1 MNMNTGT
8 DFDNVLKEFEA
19 ISLKEVNKAS
29 LMRRKDNK
37 YLFSLQHLP
46 ALLEMVSKD
55 YRVLEIDGSR
65 SQHYHTRYFDTDGRE
80 MYHKH
85 HRGLANRHKV
95 RIRRYGS
102 GDLHFLEVKKKN
114 AKGVTSKK
122 RVQTSGMD
130 HDVIMKEEAFLLSVS
145 PYEGSGIDLTM
156 ENDFYR
162 ITLVSHSQTERVTLD
177 YGLQFSSEESE
188 EPLDLPGIAV
198 AEIKFENHLSGSS
211 IHTALRKFRI
221 KPRRFSKY
229 AIGMALL
236 HPGLKQNR
244 FKSRVRKVH
253 QINESYHLTTK

>member
-1 MNMNTGT
+1 MSTGI
-8 DFDNVLKEFEA
+8 DFDEILKQFEA

-37 YLFSLQHLP
+37 YLFSIQQLP
-46 ALLEMVSKD
+46 ELLEMVSKD

-65 SQHYHTRYFDTDGRE
+65 SQQYHTRYFDTDGRE

-114 AKGVTSKK
+114 SRGITSKK

-145 PYEGSGIDLTM
+145 PYEGSGINLTM
-156 ENDFYR
+156 ENDFSR

-177 YGLQFSSEESE
+177 YGLNFSSNESE
-188 EPLDLPGIAV
+188 EQLDLPGIGI
-198 AEIKFENHLSGSS
+198 AEIKFENRLSGSS
-211 IHTALRKFRI
+211 LHAALRKFRI

-244 FKSRVRKVH
+244 FKSKVRMVH
-253 QINESYHLTTK
+253 QINEIYHLTSK

>member
-1 MNMNTGT
+1 MSTGS
-8 DFDNVLKEFEA
+8 DFDTILMHFEA

-37 YLFSLQHLP
+37 YLFSFQYLP
-46 ALLEMVSKD
+46 ELLEMVKKD

-85 HRGLANRHKV
+85 HRGLANRHKI

-102 GDLHFLEVKKKN
+102 GDLHFLEVKHKN
-114 AKGVTSKK
+114 AKGVTNKK
-122 RVQTSGMD
+122 RVQTTGME
-130 HDVIMKEEAFLLSVS
+130 HDVVLREEEFLSSCS
-145 PYEGSGIDLTM
+145 PYHGSAIDLTM
-156 ENDFYR
+156 ENDFRR

-177 YGLQFSSEESE
+177 YGLKFFSSESQEQ
-188 EPLDLPGIAV
+188 LDLPGIAI
-198 AEIKFENHLSGSS
+198 AEIKFENRLSGS
-211 IHTALRKFRI
+211 ALHAAMRKFRV
-221 KPRRFSKY
+221 KSSRFSKY

-253 QINESYHLTTK
+253 LINESYYSKPK

>member
-1 MNMNTGT
+1 MSSGI
-8 DFDNVLKEFEA
+8 DFDKILKQFEA

-37 YLFSLQHLP
+37 YLFSIQQLP
-46 ALLEMVSKD
+46 DLLEMVSKD
-55 YRVLEIDGSR
+55 YKVLEVDGSR

-114 AKGVTSKK
+114 AKGITSKK

-130 HDVIMKEEAFLLSVS
+130 HDIIMKEEAFLLSCS
-145 PYEGSGIDLTM
+145 PYEGGGIDLT
-156 ENDFYR
+156 
-162 ITLVSHSQTERVTLD
+162 VTLD
-177 YGLQFSSEESE
+177 YGLQFSSNESE
-188 EPLDLPGIAV
+188 EQLDLPGIAI
-198 AEIKFENHLSGSS
+198 AEIKFENRLSGSS
-211 IHTALRKFRI
+211 LHAALRQFRI

-244 FKSRVRKVH
+244 FKSRVRMVH
-253 QINESYHLTTK
+253 QINESYH